1 MVSDAGA
8 QVPRWVFCA
17 IVGLALIAGTSAN
30 GQAPSPDLDVTD
42 RVVTASRIYSLIQQY
57 FAHRDGVPQVEIE
70 AAYRE
75 YAGQAVR
82 AQTRHAFDLAT
93 LRFIATLRNGH
104 TQFFDS
110 QLDGRPLKFRLLEVE
125 SQWVVIDSQDTRL
138 PRGVVVRSL
147 NGSPAGDVVRELSQ
161 YVAASNDRL
170 ARTHVFSYPGL
181 FPERFPVVLRD
192 GRVVVVDRALPADTR
207 QPSPARESDGRW
219 LRENRVA
226 YVRITSF
233 GDSAYE
239 RTAVEL
245 VRRFSSA
252 PGLVVDVRGNGGGT
266 TPLQLIAALMNRP
279 RPWWQEST
287 PQHIALLE
295 AQGNPPLR
303 TSRDFLPQAP
313 SRDAYAGRLVL
324 LVDRFCGSA
333 CEDFVMPFKST
344 GRAILVGE
352 TTQGSSGN
360 PYRTDLGSGMSLAV
374 GAVRYRFPDGRPFEG
389 IGIEPDVTVERRLA
403 DVVSNRDAAL
413 ARAEELA
420 SASK

>member
-1 MVSDAGA
+1 ML
-8 QVPRWVFCA
+8 
-17 IVGLALIAGTSAN
+17 GLALTAGTSAN
-30 GQAPSPDLDVTD
+30 GQAQAPDLDVAD
-42 RVVTASRIYSLIQQY
+42 RMVTASRIYSLIQQY
-57 FAHRDGVPQVEIE
+57 FAHRDGAPQVEIE

-75 YAGQAVR
+75 YVGQAVR

-93 LRFIATLRNGH
+93 LRFMATLRNGH

-125 SQWVVIDSQDTRL
+125 DQWVVIDSQDTRL
-138 PRGVVVRSL
+138 PRGAVVRSL
-147 NGSPAGDVVRELSQ
+147 NGSPVGDVVRELSQ

-170 ARTHVFSYPGL
+170 ARAHVFSYPGL
-181 FPERFPVVLRD
+181 FPERVEVGLQD
-192 GRVVVVDRALPADTR
+192 GRAVVVDRALPDDTR
-207 QPSPARESDGRW
+207 QPPPAREPDGRW

-226 YVRITSF
+226 YIRVPSF

-239 RTAVEL
+239 RTAAEL
-245 VRRFSSA
+245 VRRFVSA
-252 PGLVVDVRGNGGGT
+252 PGLVVDVRGNGGGA
-266 TPLQLIAALMNRP
+266 TPLLLTAALMNRP

-313 SRDAYAGRLVL
+313 STDAYAGRLVL

-360 PYRTDLGSGMSLAV
+360 PYRTDLGWGMSVAV
-374 GAVRYRFPDGRPFEG
+374 GAVRYRFPDGSPFEG
-389 IGIEPDVTVERRLA
+389 IGIEPDVRVERRLI
-403 DVVSNRDAAL
+403 DLVSNRDAVL
-413 ARAEELA
+413 ARGEELA
-420 SASK
+420 GAAK

>member
-1 MVSDAGA
+1 MVSHAGA
-8 QVPRWVFCA
+8 HVPRWMSCA
-17 IVGLALIAGTSAN
+17 IVGLTLIAGTSAN
-30 GQAPSPDLDVTD
+30 GQAPAPDLDVTD
-42 RVVTASRIYSLIQQY
+42 RVVTASRIYALIQQY
-57 FAHRDGVPQVEIE
+57 FEHRDGVPQLEIE

-82 AQTRHAFDLAT
+82 AQTRRAFDLAT

-125 SQWVVIDSQDTRL
+125 DQWVVIDSQDSRL
-138 PRGVVVRSL
+138 PRGAVVRSL
-147 NGSPAGDVVRELSQ
+147 NGSPVGDVVRELSQ

-170 ARTHVFSYPGL
+170 ARAHVFSYAGL
-181 FPERFPVVLRD
+181 FPERVPVVLQD
-192 GRVVVVDRALPADTR
+192 GRVIVVDRGLPGDTR
-207 QPSPARESDGRW
+207 QPSPTRESDGRW

-226 YVRITSF
+226 YIRIPSF

-239 RTAVEL
+239 RTAAEL
-245 VRRFSSA
+245 VHRFSSA
-252 PGLVVDVRGNGGGT
+252 PGLVVDVRGNGGGA

-295 AQGNPPLR
+295 AQGVPPFR
-303 TSRDFLPQAP
+303 TSRDFLPLPP
-313 SRDAYAGRLVL
+313 SNDAYAGRLVL

-344 GRAILVGE
+344 GRATVVGE

-360 PYRTDLGSGMSLAV
+360 PYRTDLGSGMSVAV
-374 GAVRYRFPDGRPFEG
+374 GAVRYRFPDGSPFEG
-389 IGIEPDVTVERRLA
+389 IGIEPDVSVERRLA
-403 DVVSNRDAAL
+403 DVVSNRDVVL
-413 ARAEELA
+413 ARGEELA
-420 SASK
+420 GASK